1 VTTLPA
7 TGAGPN
13 DERNNLL
20 GVAALGA
27 AAALFAAKTL
37 RDGQESSEEPVEN

>member
-13 DERNNLL
+13 DERNDLL
-20 GVAALGA
+20 GVLGLGA

-37 RDGQESSEEPVEN
+37 RNDREDQVPE

>member
-13 DERNNLL
+13 DDRNGVL
-20 GVAALGA
+20 GVSALGA
-27 AAALFAAKTL
+27 AAALFAAAKL
-37 RDGQESSEEPVEN
+37 RDDEDADRATARE